1 MRERA
6 RSGWRS
12 REAGFLVLIELLI
25 VVLIIG
31 ALAAFYL
38 TSGGG
43 ALGGGGGA
51 VNPEGGPTT
60 MPGKAREQA
69 ESAVCRN
76 NLQQLRAAVGT
87 AFATTGENPPDLS
100 SLSAGVSSSCSVGGE
115 EYGYDASTGQV
126 SCAHE
131 GHEGY

>member
-1 MRERA
+1 LMRERA

-31 ALAAFYL
+31 VLAAFYL

-43 ALGGGGGA
+43 AA
-51 VNPEGGPTT
+51 VNPKGGPTT

-76 NLQQLRAAVGT
+76 NLQQLRAAIGT
-87 AFATTGENPPDLS
+87 QLATTGENPPDLA
-100 SLSAGVSSSCSVGGE
+100 SLSAGVSTTCPVGE
-115 EYGYDASTGQV
+115 EEYVYDPSTGQV
-126 SCAHE
+126 SCAHP